1 MKKVFYVF
9 LSSLLMVACATTE
22 KPKESMNPLLT
33 EFETPFGVPPFDQI
47 QNEHYLPAYQA
58 AIEAHKTEIATIIS
72 NTEDPDFDNTILAFD
87 RAGKMMSR
95 ISPVFGGLRSA
106 NTNPQLQELA
116 REITPMLTA
125 HSNEVRFNQDL
136 FARIKTVY
144 DNREELD
151 LDREQMRLT
160 EKIYNDFARNG
171 AALPEAERDELKAL
185 NQQTSMVSLQLGE
198 NLLAENNNFKLV
210 LEDEADLAGL
220 PEDVISSAAAEAIQE
235 GLEGKWVF
243 TLAKPS
249 WIPFLQ
255 FSEKR
260 ELREKL
266 YRGYFMRGDNDN
278 EHDNKALFLEL
289 MQLRRKSANM
299 LGYDNYAQYFI
310 AEQMAQTPENVYD
323 FLYQIWEP
331 ALKAAKSERD
341 AQQELI
347 NRDGGEFNLESW
359 DWWYYSEK
367 LRKEKYDLDEDEIK
381 PYFAIENV
389 RNGIFILAGK
399 LFGLQFERR
408 TDIPVYHPEV
418 EAYEVINREGN
429 HQGVL
434 LIDPYPRPSKRS
446 GAWCGTYRG
455 AGYDEQGQKISPVV
469 TMVMNFTRPVGDQ
482 PALLS
487 WDETT
492 TYFHEFGHAL
502 HNLFSDGRYNRT
514 GRSVPRD
521 FVELPSQIIENWA
534 GEPELLKEYA
544 FHYQTGEVIP
554 QALVEKL
561 NKATQFNQGFENTEY
576 LAAAI
581 LDMDWHTI
589 PFDEQTD
596 VRSFE
601 DNSMKRIG
609 LIHEIVPRYRTTNF
623 GHIHST
629 GYAAGYY
636 VYRWAAVLD
645 ADAFH
650 AFKES
655 GDLFNQELAEKY
667 RKYILA
673 ENGLWEGMEAYVK
686 FRGKEPSIDPFLER
700 SGLK

>member
-33 EFETPFGVPPFDQI
+33 EFETPFGVPPFEQI

-347 NRDGGEFNLESW
+347 NRDGGEFN
-359 DWWYYSEK
+359 
-367 LRKEKYDLDEDEIK
+367 
-381 PYFAIENV
+381 F
-389 RNGIFILAGK
+389 
-399 LFGLQFERR
+399 
-408 TDIPVYHPEV
+408 V
-418 EAYEVINREGN
+418 EANLGLIRN
-429 HQGVL
+429 HQHLNHRL
-434 LIDPYPRPSKRS
+434 LPWRK
-446 GAWCGTYRG
+446 
-455 AGYDEQGQKISPVV
+455 
-469 TMVMNFTRPVGDQ
+469 F
-482 PALLS
+482 
-487 WDETT
+487 
-492 TYFHEFGHAL
+492 
-502 HNLFSDGRYNRT
+502 
-514 GRSVPRD
+514 
-521 FVELPSQIIENWA
+521 
-534 GEPELLKEYA
+534 
-544 FHYQTGEVIP
+544 
-554 QALVEKL
+554 
-561 NKATQFNQGFENTEY
+561 KA
-576 LAAAI
+576 
-581 LDMDWHTI
+581 
-589 PFDEQTD
+589 
-596 VRSFE
+596 
-601 DNSMKRIG
+601 
-609 LIHEIVPRYRTTNF
+609 
-623 GHIHST
+623 
-629 GYAAGYY
+629 
-636 VYRWAAVLD
+636 
-645 ADAFH
+645 
-650 AFKES
+650 
-655 GDLFNQELAEKY
+655 
-667 RKYILA
+667 
-673 ENGLWEGMEAYVK
+673 
-686 FRGKEPSIDPFLER
+686 
-700 SGLK
+700 